1 MEEKEKQKQRAAEAA
16 ARHLQDDMT
25 IGLGTGSTAYYLI
38 LEAGRMAKAG
48 MRLKAVTT
56 SKATEELARSHH
68 ISVILPEETDCV
80 DLAIDG
86 VDEIDREFRA
96 VKGGGGALL
105 REKIVASKA
114 KEVIWIMDES
124 KLVERLGAFPLA
136 VEILPFGYAWT
147 ANAIL
152 DLGCAAKIRSQEGQQ
167 FHTDN
172 GNQILDVTI
181 PKELDYGR
189 VAETI
194 KGITGVLE
202 TGYFERACSR
212 IIIGTSQGTEERVNP
227 ARKGSLLRIGGIINE
242 E

>member
-1 MEEKEKQKQRAAEAA
+1 M
-16 ARHLQDDMT
+16 
-25 IGLGTGSTAYYLI
+25 
-38 LEAGRMAKAG
+38 
-48 MRLKAVTT
+48 
-56 SKATEELARSHH
+56 
-68 ISVILPEETDCV
+68 
-80 DLAIDG
+80 
-86 VDEIDREFRA
+86 DEIDREFRA

-124 KLVERLGAFPLA
+124 KLVERLGAFSLA

-194 KGITGVLE
+194 KGIPGVLE
-202 TGYFERACSR
+202 TGYFDRACSR

-227 ARKGSLLRIGGIINE
+227 ARKVSLLRIGGIINE